1 MSAQI
6 REAITKLG
14 KVLGQDPK
22 KGRSRNPSAT
32 ARIAGGLVCDV
43 TGPKGESLKTDMPAA
58 VGGGATAP
66 SPGWLLRASLAACE
80 ATVIAMRAAQLGVTL
95 KTLEVTVDTASDV
108 RGMIGVGDKVSPALD
123 EFRTIVKIG
132 ADGVA
137 PKKLR
142 EIVEW
147 SGEHSPIGCTLRH
160 AHEQSR
166 SVEIID

>member
-32 ARIAGGLVCDV
+32 ARVAGG
-43 TGPKGESLKTDMPAA
+43 
-58 VGGGATAP
+58 
-66 SPGWLLRASLAACE
+66 
-80 ATVIAMRAAQLGVTL
+80 
-95 KTLEVTVDTASDV
+95 
-108 RGMIGVGDKVSPALD
+108 
-123 EFRTIVKIG
+123 
-132 ADGVA
+132 
-137 PKKLR
+137 
-142 EIVEW
+142 
-147 SGEHSPIGCTLRH
+147 H